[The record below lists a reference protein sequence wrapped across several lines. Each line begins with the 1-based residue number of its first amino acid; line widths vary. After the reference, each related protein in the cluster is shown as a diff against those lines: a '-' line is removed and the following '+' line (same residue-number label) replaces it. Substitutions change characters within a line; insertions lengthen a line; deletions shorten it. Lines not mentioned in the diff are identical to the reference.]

1 MDKQGLGSI
10 LIHKITL
17 TNKENSN
24 FYFNSQEKRICY
36 FQNSRLMILNQDLI
50 KELEDYSRNP

>member
-1 MDKQGLGSI
+1 MDKQGLRYI
-10 LIHKITL
+10 LIHKRTL

-50 KELEDYSRNP
+50 KELKDYSRNP